1 MKNYIQNFDK
11 LAVTKERT
19 DMLTIMEGAYEA
31 IDTTEIINKN
41 FVLHNEI
48 ITIAGKTFDL
58 KSFDHVYLIGFGKA
72 SSVAVKAIEDIL
84 KDKITGGLVMDKKL
98 GECKYVKKYICTH
111 PVPSSG
117 NILASEE
124 LAKLAKSLDEKDLA
138 IIVVSGGGSAMLCF
152 PESECKQ
159 GITLY
164 DEFLKSGGNITELNT
179 LRKHLSL
186 LKGGG
191 LAKLLY
197 PATVA
202 SLIFCDVPGDKFE
215 QVASGP
221 TYKNVSTIT

>member
-202 SLIFCDVPGDKFE
+202 SLIFCDVPGDKF
-215 QVASGP
+215 
-221 TYKNVSTIT
+221 